1 MPDRSIGQTV
11 RVDPDQTTDRAQSKR
26 SLPETFKVLGHRGA
40 SIAHPENTLEAF
52 AACAELGADGF
63 ELDVRRSADDV
74 LVVVHDAVLADGRV
88 IRETMAADLPDSIP
102 LLADALESNSDQFI
116 NIEIKNHPSDPDYDA
131 EFGISI
137 AVAGLVAAFSA
148 SHRVII
154 SSFDM
159 ATILRIRQADPSMP
173 LGWLTFGQADPRS
186 IIARAEA
193 HELAAI
199 HPHDLLVDQPF
210 VDRAHDAGL
219 AVYTWTVDDPERIR
233 ELASFGV
240 DGVITNDP
248 AGALKALGR

>member
-1 MPDRSIGQTV
+1 M
-11 RVDPDQTTDRAQSKR
+11 
-26 SLPETFKVLGHRGA
+26 KVLGHRGA
-40 SIAHPENTLEAF
+40 SLRHPENTLAAF

-88 IRETMAADLPDSIP
+88 VREVMASDLPDTIP
-102 LLADALESNSDQFI
+102 LLADALESNAEQFI

-137 AVAGLVAAFSA
+137 AVAGLVLAFSA
-148 SHRVII
+148 THRVIV

-159 ATILRIRQADPSMP
+159 STILRIRQADPAIP
-173 LGWLTFGQADPRS
+173 IGWLTFGQADPRQ

-199 HPHDLLVDQPF
+199 HPHDLLVDQAF
-210 VDRAHDAGL
+210 VDRAHAAGM
-219 AVYTWTVDDPERIR
+219 AVYTWTVDDPDRIR
-233 ELASFGV
+233 ELDRFGV

-248 AGALKALGR
+248 TTALDALGR